1 MMSTIEVHGRNIPC
15 EPARNAYRDETRA
28 LESMSTK
35 LLVVTRCSACP
46 FFEDSPLKTLGG
58 VLVSALLAESQH
70 GLCCILPSGEYLPS
84 ADLKIGLPPG
94 PERAAEEPRFAKA
107 RSRRVVHDKRT
118 IPDDCPLRQ
127 TEITATI
134 AGGN

>member
-1 MMSTIEVHGRNIPC
+1 MT
-15 EPARNAYRDETRA
+15 
-28 LESMSTK
+28 TK

-46 FFEDSPLKTLGG
+46 FFEDSPLKTVGG
-58 VLVSALLAESQH
+58 IFTAVLLADAQH
-70 GLCCILPSGEYLPS
+70 GICDILPSGEFLAS

-94 PERAAEEPRFAKA
+94 PERAAEEPRLAKA
-107 RSRRVVHDKRT
+107 RSRRLIEDKRT

-127 TEITATI
+127 IEVTISI